1 MAEQHTLTVKVTG
14 DSSQLVAALNRAQA
28 ELAQLDRQSNQ
39 TNAGFGTLGTSA
51 GSASGALG
59 SMSNV
64 MAGIGWGVAISGA
77 IAVGTELYNIGR
89 ASQVATNTFNQLQGG
104 AEQASASLAMLQEAT
119 NFTIPDTTLMSISNL
134 YTQMG
139 LATDPTEVA
148 RLAEMGATLGQAMGS
163 SAEEAMRT
171 FSFLLSNQSIEL
183 LDTFGISSG
192 KVRERIQ
199 DLQKANGDL
208 ARDQAFVT
216 AVLEEG
222 ALAMERLGDATEQ
235 NISAVGKLT
244 TRFQN
249 FVAEIGQPIVNASEG
264 VAQLAVNFL
273 DARQAVDDVQNQ
285 ISQLNLSELNIDGG
299 FFGNRAGAFHLA
311 SRQIANQLTVSGSY
325 TQTLID
331 LQTQLTKAHG
341 DTAIELENQIVLL
354 EAIIARTEALDRAQ
368 VFGGLNM
375 EAGQEMAGLRTLP
388 FMRYAQEQARLE
400 AERTSQYVDSLLSHA
415 SQFRDAFASQPII
428 TDADVANL
436 EMIAQNATY
445 TAETMADIIPQS
457 SLKQVQAVASEFGKM
472 ADSALEASNYIANI
486 DLESV
491 LGIGLTP
498 AQQLT
503 SDILGRAGIGG
514 RQAEFL
520 TGQRTISSEMFDER
534 VLPLIQ
540 AVGETFGED
549 EAAILGDRIA
559 DLMRAGIA
567 RGLENNPVDLIS
579 FIMRGAGYDLES
591 GEGRSVVVQAGDTL
605 SSIAA
610 REGVT
615 VEFLAAINKLEDPN
629 MILTGSELVVEV
641 GARITRVLPFT
652 PEDEEYLTQS
662 TLDMIYG
669 GQPMTDENDKPITPL
684 SPIRDDAL
692 ETLATS
698 QEIVTTLEELDPPEL
713 TPARMGLVSGDV
725 AEVGSLEVVNM
736 IDAKLKEI
744 SGKIYKVSMTVE
756 LDARIR
762 TGAGFKIIPISMAEI
777 QSDLR
782 AASNILRTPLGQ

>member
-235 NISAVGKLT
+235 NISAVGQLT

-249 FVAEIGQPIVNASEG
+249 LMAEMGKPVASAVENVAGGIEG
-264 VAQLAVNFL
+264 FL
-273 DARQAVDDVQNQ
+273 SKKDFTADIARQVESLYGQG
-285 ISQLNLSELNIDGG
+285 QLNLNFGVLGISTSDVVYYAEQVANRVYESGSATKALVDIQTLLNTEYQN
-299 FFGNRAGAFHLA
+299 GNR
-311 SRQIANQLTVSGSY
+311 
-325 TQTLID
+325 D
-331 LQTQLTKAHG
+331 
-341 DTAIELENQIVLL
+341 LENQVVIL
-354 EAIIARTEALDRAQ
+354 EALVDLKRQELVQQQSVNQLQSLAIAERQEQQRQTDAMIMRSLTSTDAYASAINRLKDLSSGLVPVDEIENAESLVRNLTHQIDDLLSRDENNPTLKTLETMKGQLEGIAESARRAYDEMGLATAL
-368 VFGGLNM
+368 GLGLPP
-375 EAGQEMAGLRTLP
+375 EQRLTADILKMAGI
-388 FMRYAQEQARLE
+388 E
-400 AERTSQYVDSLLSHA
+400 
-415 SQFRDAFASQPII
+415 
-428 TDADVANL
+428 
-436 EMIAQNATY
+436 
-445 TAETMADIIPQS
+445 
-457 SLKQVQAVASEFGKM
+457 
-472 ADSALEASNYIANI
+472 
-486 DLESV
+486 
-491 LGIGLTP
+491 
-498 AQQLT
+498 
-503 SDILGRAGIGG
+503 G
-514 RQAEFL
+514 RQAEYL
-520 TGQRTISSEMFDER
+520 TGQRTQLSEMFESS
-534 VLPLIQ
+534 VLPLLQGI
-540 AVGETFGED
+540 ETQFGED
-549 EAAILGDRIA
+549 EAARVGDFIA
-559 DLMRAGIA
+559 QLMKEGIA
-567 RGLENNPVDLIS
+567 RGFESNPVQLME
-579 FIMRGAGYDLES
+579 FILGNVDYRYD
-591 GEGRSVVVQAGDTL
+591 EGQARSVVVQAGDTL
-605 SSIAA
+605 TAIAQ
-610 REGVT
+610 REGVS
-615 VEFLAAINKLEDPN
+615 VQLLAEINKLEDPN
-629 MILTGSELVVEV
+629 MILTGQELVVEV

-744 SGKIYKVSMTVE
+744 SGKIYKVNMTVE

-762 TGAGFKIIPISMAEI
+762 TGAGFKIIPITMAEI